1 MFRNLINSLRE
12 NKYLIKNMIIRD
24 IKQRYTGSALGII
37 WFFLQP
43 LATILIYTFV
53 FSFVLKSK
61 LGPEYGGLSFSIWL
75 ICGLV
80 PWMYFNEVIVRGT
93 NALIDNASLIKKT
106 IFNTKWTVFSYLLSG
121 MFSFFVF
128 ILIVFILFIFFQVP
142 LSWNLV
148 FLPLYIIVLSMFM
161 FGISLLLSSLNV
173 YLRDIN
179 QFLSVFLNVW
189 FYLTPIVYPINII
202 PEKFRFYL
210 EINPLYH
217 FIQNFR
223 NIMLSTGDFNISS
236 FLYMLTFSI
245 ISLVMGLKVFNKL
258 KDGFADVL

>member
-1 MFRNLINSLRE
+1 MFHNVLSSLRE

-24 IKQRYTGSALGII
+24 IKQRYTGSALGLV
-37 WFFLQP
+37 WFFIQP

-75 ICGLV
+75 ICGLI

-93 NALIDNASLIKKT
+93 NSLIDNASLIKKT

-128 ILIVFILFIFFQVP
+128 LFIVFILFFFFHVSITWK
-142 LSWNLV
+142 L
-148 FLPLYIIVLSMFM
+148 FLLPVYIIIFSTFM
-161 FGISLLLSSLNV
+161 YGIALLLSALNV

-189 FYLTPIVYPINII
+189 FYLTPIVYPITII
-202 PEKFRFYL
+202 PDKYRFFL

-217 FIQNFR
+217 YIQGFR
-223 NIMLSTGDFNISS
+223 DIMLSTGDFNISS
-236 FLYMLTFSI
+236 FCYMTLFAVLSLT
-245 ISLVMGLKVFNKL
+245 LGLKVFNKL